1 MERTE
6 LFLVFGAVVIA
17 LYQLWVSVWLLRST
31 LYERRQKGFQLVVV
45 WLVPIVGAVIV
56 HSMMRSDGKPR
67 YTPEKGYTE
76 PGDHAS

>member
-6 LFLVFGAVVIA
+6 LFLVFGAVTIA
-17 LYQLWVSVWLLRST
+17 LYQLWVSVQLLRSS
-31 LYERRQKGFQLVVV
+31 LYEPRQKGFQLVVV
-45 WLVPIVGAVIV
+45 WLTPIVGAVIV
-56 HSMMRSDGKPR
+56 HSMMRSEGKPP